1 MSDLVRELQE
11 RAYTARPFP
20 LSRGELSD
28 AAAKFFEFLTLPQE
42 TKNELFFLRNPEDPR
57 GSDVGYMRTQGEK
70 DEEYGNYDYKE
81 FFHYH
86 PEFQEQFAEAILW
99 EPKLKALTDAA
110 HTIFEHAEASVRSVL
125 TELDTTFPGVYA
137 SFVAPERPLDRALR
151 FLKYDAQ
158 GKGKFLARAHYDRGG
173 CTLALAES
181 APGLRIGTNDAN
193 LTEVVHTDGTALF
206 MPGFHF
212 PDLTGGKIPAAWHD
226 VIQASED
233 TLSPD
238 AARWAIV
245 YFVHAYDR
253 TAPTSEQVHA
263 PRKTA

>member
-1 MSDLVRELQE
+1 MSELLRELQE
-11 RAYTARPFP
+11 RAHTARPFP
-20 LSRGELSD
+20 LSREELSG
-28 AAAKFFEFLTLPQE
+28 AAGKFFEFLTLPQE
-42 TKNELFFLRNPEDPR
+42 TKNSLFFIRNPNDPR

-70 DEEYGNYDYKE
+70 DEEYGHYDYKE

-86 PEFQEQFAEAILW
+86 PEFSVQFADAITR

-110 HTIFEHAEASVRSVL
+110 HTIFTHAEESVRSVL
-125 TELDTTFPGVYA
+125 QELEVTYPGLYA
-137 SFVAPERPLDRALR
+137 SFVDPERPLDRALR

-181 APGLRIGTNDAN
+181 APGLRIGTNDAT
-193 LTEVVHTDGTALF
+193 LTEIVHKDQTAIF

-212 PDLTGGKIPAAWHD
+212 PDLTAGEIPAAWHD

-233 TLSPD
+233 TVSDD

-253 TAPTSEQVHA
+253 KAPTSEQVHA
-263 PRKTA
+263 PR

>member
-1 MSDLVRELQE
+1 MSELIRELE
-11 RAYTARPFP
+11 VRAYTARPFP
-20 LSRGELSD
+20 LSRADLSG
-28 AAAKFFEFLTLPQE
+28 AAETFFEFLTLPEE
-42 TKNELFFLRNPEDPR
+42 TKNALFFVRNPEDPR

-70 DEEYGNYDYKE
+70 DEEYGHYDHKE

-86 PEFQEQFAEAILW
+86 PEFREQFNEAILQ

-110 HTIFEHAEASVRSVL
+110 HTIFEHAEESVCSVL
-125 TELDTTFPGVYA
+125 SELDATFPGLYT
-137 SFVAPERPLDRALR
+137 SFVDPARPLDRALR

-181 APGLRIGTNDAN
+181 APGLRIGTNDAT
-193 LTEVVHTDGTALF
+193 LTEVVHQDQTAIF

-212 PDLTGGKIPAAWHD
+212 PDLTGGEIPAAWHD
-226 VIQASED
+226 VIQSSED
-233 TLSPD
+233 TLSED

-263 PRKTA
+263 PR